1 MASVLDELRPLSAG
15 SVFGLGEGGRGVQLH
30 RSSPRGATKMSHWGP
45 FANASEPMQ
54 SPLTA
59 D

>member
-1 MASVLDELRPLSAG
+1 MSAADA
-15 SVFGLGEGGRGVQLH
+15 RGVALKHVAEVVCTIH
-30 RSSPRGATKMSHWGP
+30 RSSPRGATKMSNWGP
-45 FANASEPMQ
+45 FANASVPMQ